1 MACNDETVVVTATG
15 GASGSPSSRPDSCV
29 LRDTIPGKAHLGVTA
44 GLVAERYQKQL
55 RKEGIPVQDQTIVE
69 DGLSKETKEE
79 CLEAPAILEEITMEE
94 MAVDGIC
101 GIY

>member
-1 MACNDETVVVTATG
+1 M
-15 GASGSPSSRPDSCV
+15 
-29 LRDTIPGKAHLGVTA
+29 
-44 GLVAERYQKQL
+44 
-55 RKEGIPVQDQTIVE
+55 QDKTIVE
-69 DGLSKETKEE
+69 DVLSNETEE